1 MNDYVYQAPR
11 EWTRLHPVSPLLGG
25 WVFIGLLLAYW
36 VHNQVPAWVDGGDDT
51 FAFFDRF
58 PFLWLVLAALLA
70 FAATIGISIWQWSR
84 TEYRIGD
91 DAVYLRQGIITRQQR
106 QARLDRLQAVDVVQP
121 LLARIFGFAAI
132 NVQVAGGQK
141 SGVELK
147 FLRLGDAEALRN
159 EILALAAGVKQE
171 KVAGND
177 AAPTTDATVTPGVAA
192 TGTDATTPAN
202 ATTPGTDADGTA
214 ASSAGIRGH
223 LAQRAGALS
232 NPEAVLSGTEQF
244 RTAVAAAEER
254 EVYTVPLKRL
264 LLSILLSGAAI
275 TLLTLPFVGL
285 IAFVVFRVDVVA
297 AVTAFIGTSLVA
309 IVTAA
314 AGLLGFFWTRLNG
327 GFGFTAGIS
336 ADGLRLRH
344 GLTETRRQTVP
355 PGRVQAIRL
364 YQPFLWRGQDWWRIT
379 INVAGYGEDQE
390 SVSVLHPVATREEA
404 IRAVWLVL
412 PDLGDPDPY
421 GTLGHALH
429 GSGAEGGFTTS
440 PESARRVD
448 PFQWRFRGVRATDRA
463 LLIRRGRWERELFVV
478 PHERTQSL
486 GLTQGPIRRA
496 LGLADV
502 VVHSTQGPVTPVA
515 AHLAV
520 DDAMALLDAQAARAR
535 EGRRRQ
541 TPEQWMSAVGL
552 ETGAGH
558 E

>member
-1 MNDYVYQAPR
+1 MNDTTGYVYHAPR

-25 WVFIGLLLAYW
+25 WVFLGLILAYW
-36 VHNQVPAWVDGGDDT
+36 IHNQLPAWVDGGDDNSL
-51 FAFFDRF
+51 AFFDQF

-70 FAATIGISIWQWSR
+70 FAATIGISFWQWRR

-91 DAVYLRQGIITRQQR
+91 DAVYLRQGIVTRQQR

-121 LLARIFGFAAI
+121 LLARLFGFAAI

-159 EILALAAGVKQE
+159 EILALAAGVKEE
-171 KVAGND
+171 KATGDD
-177 AAPTTDATVTPGVAA
+177 AAGTTAPTAA
-192 TGTDATTPAN
+192 PDATTAD
-202 ATTPGTDADGTA
+202 TT
-214 ASSAGIRGH
+214 ASSGIRGH
-223 LAQRAGALS
+223 LAARAGALS
-232 NPEAVLSGTEQF
+232 NPEAVLSGTERV

-254 EVYTVPLKRL
+254 EVYTLPLKRL
-264 LLSILLSGAAI
+264 LLSIVLSGA
-275 TLLTLPFVGL
+275 TFFLLTLPFVGL
-285 IAFVVFRVDVVA
+285 IAFFVFRVDVVA
-297 AVTAFIGTSLVA
+297 AVGAAIGTSLVA
-309 IVTAA
+309 IVTAL

-429 GSGAEGGFTTS
+429 GHGADGGFTAS
-440 PESARRVD
+440 PEAARRVD
-448 PFQWRFRGVRATDRA
+448 PLQWRFRGVRATDRA

-496 LGLADV
+496 LGLANV

-520 DDAMALLDAQAARAR
+520 DDAIELLDAQAARAR

-552 ETGAGH
+552 ETGASD

>member
-1 MNDYVYQAPR
+1 MTDTTTGYVYRAPR
-11 EWTRLHPVSPLLGG
+11 EWTRLHPVTPLLGG
-25 WVFIGLLLAYW
+25 WVFLGLLLAYW
-36 VHNQVPAWVDGGDDT
+36 IHNQLPAWVDGDNDN

-70 FAATIGISIWQWSR
+70 FAVTIGVSFWQWRR

-91 DAVYLRQGIITRQQR
+91 DAVYLRQGIVTRQQR

-121 LLARIFGFAAI
+121 LLARLFGFAAI

-159 EILALAAGVKQE
+159 EILVLAAGVKEE
-171 KVAGND
+171 KATGDD
-177 AAPTTDATVTPGVAA
+177 AAGTTAPTAPADAPTDAT
-192 TGTDATTPAN
+192 
-202 ATTPGTDADGTA
+202 
-214 ASSAGIRGH
+214 ASSGIRGH
-223 LAQRAGALS
+223 LAERAGALA
-232 NPEAVLSGTEQF
+232 NPEAVLTGKERV

-254 EVYTVPLKRL
+254 EVYTVPIGRL
-264 LLSILLSGAAI
+264 LGSIVLSGATL
-275 TLLTLPFVGL
+275 TLLSLPFIGL
-285 IAFVVFRVDVVA
+285 VAFFVFSVDVVA
-297 AVTAFIGTSLVA
+297 AVGAAIGTSLVA

-404 IRAVWLVL
+404 LRAVWLVL

-429 GSGAEGGFTTS
+429 GHGADGGFTTS

-448 PFQWRFRGVRATDRA
+448 PLQWRFRGVRATDRA

-496 LGLADV
+496 LGLANV

-541 TPEQWMSAVGL
+541 TSEQWMSAVGL
-552 ETGAGH
+552 ENGTAH